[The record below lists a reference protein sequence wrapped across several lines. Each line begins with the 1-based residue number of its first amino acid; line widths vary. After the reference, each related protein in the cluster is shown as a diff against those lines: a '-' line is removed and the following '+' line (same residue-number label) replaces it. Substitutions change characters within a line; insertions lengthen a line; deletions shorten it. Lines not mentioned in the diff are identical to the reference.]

1 MVKSRYSCVSSVAGM
16 PIIIMMAAGGCFCGE
31 CGCVRCLHADG
42 LSKVGQDKEHWLAAD
57 EKQWDQ
63 QFDPDHTFKRKHPVD

>member
-1 MVKSRYSCVSSVAGM
+1 MVKSRYSCVSSVAG
-16 PIIIMMAAGGCFCGE
+16 IADYNHDGCWGYFCGA
-31 CGCVRCLHADG
+31 CGCVGCLHADG

-63 QFDPDHTFKRKHPVD
+63 QFDPDHTFKRKHSVD